1 VSEDRRMDP
10 DVQPEHGADQVF
22 DNRDSNPNAS
32 GPEGLEGGM
41 GVSSERT
48 GPEGDD
54 PRTANPVENTG
65 TKGSAVGSTDGGL
78 DTSPAPRAPEDIQG
92 TEGVE

>member
-1 VSEDRRMDP
+1 MDDEQRMDP
-10 DVQPEHGADQVF
+10 DVHPEQGADQVF
-22 DNRDSNPNAS
+22 DNRDSNPNSS

-48 GPEGDD
+48 GPKGDD
-54 PRTANPVENTG
+54 PRISNPIEGTG
-65 TKGSAVGSTDGGL
+65 TKGSAVRSTDGGL
-78 DTSPAPRAPEDIQG
+78 DTSPTPRSAHDVEG